1 MSTTAVYQI
10 FAQIKQLSTDDR
22 SLLDK
27 LLASLEEKE
36 WQREARRAR
45 RVARE
50 KGIDQTAI
58 DEAVAQVRYG
68 S

>member
-1 MSTTAVYQI
+1 MSATAVYQI
-10 FAQIKQLSTDDR
+10 FDQIKQLSTDDR

-27 LLASLEEKE
+27 LLSRLAEDE

-45 RVARE
+45 RVAQE
-50 KGIDQTAI
+50 KGIDQTTI
-58 DEAVAQVRYG
+58 DDAVAQVRYG